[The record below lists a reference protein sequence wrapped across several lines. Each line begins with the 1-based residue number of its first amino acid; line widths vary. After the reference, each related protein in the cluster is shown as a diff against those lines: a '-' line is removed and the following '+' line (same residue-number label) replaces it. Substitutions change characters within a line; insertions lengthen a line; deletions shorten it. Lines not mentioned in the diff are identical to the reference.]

1 MEKQQ
6 EDEIKIKLFTDDS
19 KNIILNED
27 IELHIVKKSKEYIID
42 VYKYTPKEILE
53 DDDYDSDEDWITTY
67 YVPIN

>member
-1 MEKQQ
+1 MDQQ
-6 EDEIKIKLFTDDS
+6 QDDEIKVSLKTDDS

>member
-1 MEKQQ
+1 MNQQ
-6 EDEIKIKLFTDDS
+6 QDDEIKVSLKTDDS

>member
-1 MEKQQ
+1 MDQQ
-6 EDEIKIKLFTDDS
+6 QDDEIKVILKTDDS

-67 YVPIN
+67 YVPID